1 MNSGI
6 YIPDDALDS
15 GEMRFLRISLES
27 STKSDIESNIQSP
40 CCKIE
45 EIADNTSVKSRI
57 YLLACQISTNLD
69 TYAHGSTSM
78 AFPIQMKLFHQIFC
92 IFSLRN
98 KDPFRGLFDLHPQ
111 KIGQLTYHIHLKFLF
126 HFFRKLMSF
135 RI

>member
-6 YIPDDALDS
+6 YVPNNALDN

-27 STKSDIESNIQSP
+27 NTNFDTEGNIWST

-45 EIADNTSVKSRI
+45 KTANNTYVNSRI
-57 YLLACQISTNLD
+57 YLLACQISTNHD
-69 TYAHGSTSM
+69 ACAHGSICV
-78 AFPIQMKLFHQIFC
+78 AFPIYTKTFHEIFG

-98 KDPFRGLFDLHPQ
+98 KDPLRGLFDLHPQ
-111 KIGQLTYHIHLKFLF
+111 KIGQLTYHTHFKLLF
-126 HFFRKLMSF
+126 HFFGKLMSL